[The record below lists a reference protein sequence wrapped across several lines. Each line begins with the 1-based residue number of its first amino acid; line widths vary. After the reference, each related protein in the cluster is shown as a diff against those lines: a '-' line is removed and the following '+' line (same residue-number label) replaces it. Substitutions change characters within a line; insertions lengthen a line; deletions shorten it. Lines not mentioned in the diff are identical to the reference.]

1 MMRRLRNLWLFVLLL
16 TLGLIGQRCEGWWS
30 STSSETSRSSSNSES
45 EDGDNDRVKTVK
57 ALGQTVQ
64 VGEFGTIRDRDET
77 GHRTGLGTLAEK
89 FVSQP
94 IETMK
99 AMGEMVKSYDKMV
112 EKNQIGGNLAAH
124 EEGNKNAAEK
134 SDKETAAALSA
145 AREQYKQVRVKQSKA
160 DGNWHIGD
168 TRTQKEI
175 DDTMNA
181 NKKGREKAGGSD

>member
-16 TLGLIGQRCEGWWS
+16 TLGLVGQRCEGWWS
-30 STSSETSRSSSNSES
+30 KTSYETSTSSSNSES

-57 ALGQTVQ
+57 AFGQTAR
-64 VGEFGTIRDRDET
+64 VGEFGTVRDRDET
-77 GHRTGLGTLAEK
+77 GHRTGLWTLAKK

-94 IETMK
+94 KKTVK
-99 AMGEMVKSYDKMV
+99 AIGEMVKSYDKMI

-124 EEGNKNAAEK
+124 EEGNKNAAET
-134 SDKETAAALSA
+134 SDRETAAALSA
-145 AREQYKQVRVKQSKA
+145 AREQYKRFRVKQSKA

-168 TRTQKEI
+168 TRTQQEI
-175 DDTMNA
+175 DNTMNA